1 MLESPLVTIVVVNYN
16 GAHFLPK
23 LFASLAVQ
31 TVRAFD
37 LILVD
42 NGSRDNSHAVAHALC
57 AELQIPFTLIV
68 NDSNRG
74 FATACNQGFAQ
85 ASGQWIALLNND
97 AWTEPDWL
105 AQMLAASVRG
115 DRVGMVAAK
124 MLFASRPA
132 MINSAGIALDWAG
145 IAWDWRGGMQ
155 DDVAEKDV
163 VEIFGACGGAA
174 LYSRQMLDEV
184 GGYDDDFF
192 IYLED
197 VDLAWRARL
206 AGWRCVFQP
215 QARVYHIHSATT
227 GNNSPFKDG
236 LLARNKIWVIVKD
249 YPSPW
254 LWLLLP
260 ILLAYDSAAAI
271 YRALSVRNLAAI
283 RGRLTALRSLPRFWQ
298 KRRAIQR
305 RWHNVDNWRSA
316 LHPLAS
322 PVAILKRYAHLRG

>member
-23 LFASLAVQ
+23 LFSSLAAQ

-42 NGSRDNSHAVAHALC
+42 NGSRDDSRTVAHALC
-57 AELQIPFTLIV
+57 AELQIPFTLV
-68 NDSNRG
+68 ANDSNLG
-74 FATACNQGFAQ
+74 FATACNQGFAH
-85 ASGQWIALLNND
+85 ARGQWVALLNND

-105 AQMLAASVRG
+105 AQMLAATTRG
-115 DRVGMVAAK
+115 SKVGMVAAK
-124 MLFASRPA
+124 MLFASRPDV
-132 MINSAGIALDWAG
+132 INSAGIALDWAG
-145 IAWDWRGGMQ
+145 IAWDWRGGMA
-155 DDVAEKDV
+155 DDVDEHEI

-174 LYSRQMLDEV
+174 LYSKAMLAEV
-184 GGYDDDFF
+184 GGYEDEFF

-206 AGWRCVFQP
+206 AGWRCLFQP
-215 QARVYHIHSATT
+215 RARVYHIHSATT
-227 GNNSPFKDG
+227 GNNSPFKDR
-236 LLARNKIWVIVKD
+236 LLARNKVWVIVKD

-260 ILLAYDSAAAI
+260 VLLTYDVAAAL
-271 YRALSVRNLAAI
+271 YRALAVRNLAAI
-283 RGRLTALRSLPRFWQ
+283 RGRIAAFRALPRYWR

-305 RWHNVDNWRSA
+305 QWRDVANWRST